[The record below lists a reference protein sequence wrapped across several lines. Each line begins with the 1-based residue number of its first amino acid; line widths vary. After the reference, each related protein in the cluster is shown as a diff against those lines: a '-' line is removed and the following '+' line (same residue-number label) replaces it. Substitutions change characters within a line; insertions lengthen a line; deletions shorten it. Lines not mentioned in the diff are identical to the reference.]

1 MKAFCE
7 LRNGSGKGHPS
18 GTVQGA
24 ADKVAFKGRILLG
37 LDDIAGYLSSLRK
50 GFDRL
55 GVPVDAVFVRPHAF
69 DYEAAPVPAWVR
81 TWQKS
86 AARLDQRPSFLHR
99 LGHACWSLLIWLWA
113 LTRYRVFIFSFG
125 KTFLP
130 YNLDLPFYRLLG
142 KRTVFVFLG
151 TDCRADYLGASA
163 YIHEW
168 SAAQCA
174 QAVAERKARLRKIER
189 YADYLVNTPGQALLM
204 ERPFVH
210 VHKLGMPREVQVVP
224 HEPTG
229 TGRLRVLHSPS
240 RTGIKGSKRIRAIA
254 ESLQARHDFEWVELT
269 GRPNAEVLDEIARC
283 DFVVDQLYADT
294 PMAVFAG
301 EAACLGKP
309 ALVGGAYAEYLARHV
324 KADDIPP
331 SLFVPPD
338 QFESAFERLLSD
350 STYRVELGNRAR
362 EYVHSRWRPEQV
374 AARYLELIGDVV
386 PESWWFDPSQIE
398 ATAGISFEAERVRAM
413 IRELLALPLPDPLQ
427 LSDKPLQ
434 AAALRAYAERA
445 SDETPLL

>member
-1 MKAFCE
+1 
-7 LRNGSGKGHPS
+7 
-18 GTVQGA
+18 VQGA

-55 GVPVDAVFVRPHAF
+55 GVPVDTVFTRPHPF
-69 DYEAAPVPAWVR
+69 DYEADPVPAWVR
-81 TWQKS
+81 TWQRS
-86 AARLDQRPSFLHR
+86 AARQDQRPSFLHR
-99 LGHACWSLLIWLWA
+99 LGYVCWSLLIWLWA

-130 YNLDLPFYRLLG
+130 YNLDLPLYRLLG
-142 KRTVFVFLG
+142 KQTIFVFLG
-151 TDCRADYLGASA
+151 TDCRADYLGACA
-163 YIHEW
+163 YIDEW

-174 QAVAERKARLRKIER
+174 QAVADRKARLQKIER
-189 YADYLVNTPGQALLM
+189 YADYLVNTPALALLL
-204 ERPFVH
+204 ERSFVH
-210 VHKLGMPREVQVVP
+210 IHKLGMPREVQVVP
-224 HEPTG
+224 HEPMG
-229 TGRLRVLHSPS
+229 TGRIRVLHSPS

-254 ESLQARHDFEWVELT
+254 ERLQARHDFEWIELT

-294 PMAVFAG
+294 PMAVFAS

-324 KADDIPP
+324 EADDIPP

-350 STYRVELGNRAR
+350 SVYRVELGHRAR
-362 EYVHSRWRPEQV
+362 EYVQNRWQPEQV

-386 PESWWFDPSQIE
+386 PASWWVDPLQIE
-398 ATAGISFEAERVRAM
+398 AVAGVSFEADRVRAM
-413 IRELLALPLPDPLQ
+413 IRELLALPQPDPLQ
-427 LSDKPLQ
+427 LGDKPVQ
-434 AAALRAYAERA
+434 AATLGAYAERA
-445 SDETPLL
+445 SDEAPLL